1 MLDHK
6 DVIGDAIGRE
16 EETRWEA
23 ATPRKDDS
31 TKDELRGTAS
41 QAALDEPLTS
51 LQGNDH
57 VTNYIM
63 EEELSP
69 VKESEASP
77 SNEEVR
83 KNESFSE
90 VDPPAVRENEKTNTE
105 NPIANHENGTK
116 TLASTQTPVTA
127 NKPTMPPETP
137 SDSDLIARAAKL
149 FLNDRL
155 LEAARLLRKV
165 KNQALLEERD
175 RQLLKKAE
183 KFEAAVADL
192 TSSPSAGWTKQSES
206 HGHRDTIIYYKVDDA
221 ARLTARIE
229 TPIEPSLLAP
239 LISVFNESELYDT
252 WIPHFRYPK
261 MGVCKS
267 VKLCQS
273 GRANQIIA
281 VTGYMPW
288 PIADREVVLDATAI
302 DDIDANGHIVVKM
315 EAKHQGEVEGLIPPP
330 KEGIVRVDFDGGILF
345 RKCPEDHL
353 ALRKSI
359 SVRPDHRGE
368 LILVTFTMFC
378 DPHIM
383 YAPQSMI
390 NFVTRTAIGRMWGML
405 LNVAEQIRDGKRP
418 LHAEAIAAKREHL
431 YDWVDER
438 IAIMLHTI
446 DDTRLTYP

>member
-6 DVIGDAIGRE
+6 YIIDDAVGRE
-16 EETRWEA
+16 EETTWEP
-23 ATPRKDDS
+23 ATPRADES
-31 TKDELRGTAS
+31 TKDELRETAS
-41 QAALDEPLTS
+41 QAAPDEPLTS
-51 LQGNDH
+51 LQGNYQ
-57 VTNYIM
+57 VTNYII

-69 VKESEASP
+69 VKKSEASP
-77 SNEEVR
+77 SKEEVG
-83 KNESFSE
+83 KDESFSA
-90 VDPPAVRENEKTNTE
+90 DGKNAKANAE

-116 TLASTQTPVTA
+116 GLASTQTSVTA
-127 NKPTMPPETP
+127 NKPTMSPETP
-137 SDSDLIARAAKL
+137 SDTDLIARAAKL
-149 FLNDRL
+149 FRDDRL

-175 RQLLKKAE
+175 RQLLKKAAT
-183 KFEAAVADL
+183 FEAMVAEL
-192 TSSPSAGWTKQSES
+192 TSSPCEGWTKQSES

-221 ARLTARIE
+221 SRLTARIE
-229 TPIEPSLLAP
+229 TPVEPSLLAP
-239 LISVFNESELYDT
+239 LISVLNESELYET

-288 PIADREVVLDATAI
+288 PVADREVVLDATAI

-315 EAKHQGEVEGLIPPP
+315 ETRHQGEVDGLIPPP
-330 KEGIVRVDFDGGILF
+330 EEGVVRVDFDGGILF

-353 ALRKSI
+353 SLRKSI
-359 SVRPDHRGE
+359 SVRPDRRGN

-378 DPHIM
+378 DAHIR
-383 YAPQSMI
+383 YAPRNLI
-390 NFVTRTAIGRMWGML
+390 NFVTRTVIGRMWGML
-405 LNVAEQIRDGKRP
+405 LDVAEQIRDDKRP

-438 IAIMLHTI
+438 ITIML
-446 DDTRLTYP
+446 DTFHQS